1 MQSLVIKIAAVI
13 FSNLL
18 NVGKVAIACLLL
30 TAFLAACKKEKDLL
44 SPVPRT
50 SIIDATAFDTPERVL
65 GLVNGMYSSVKDP
78 QFFGGKYVMYG
89 DFRGEEFI
97 NRTAN
102 IFTGYDTWGHTL
114 NSSSNEVVNLWS
126 AAYTAINSVNVFLQG
141 LNDNISKVDAT
152 LTKQYTA
159 EAQFVRAL
167 SYFCLVTLYARPYV
181 ENNGASKG
189 LPLRLQAETN
199 TSNNDLARST
209 VAEVYAQILKDLN
222 DAEANL
228 PLTYTSDLLNT
239 TRAHRNSAIA
249 LKTRVYLNMGKYDK
263 VIEEASKIVSATAP
277 FKANSG
283 VAHQLQSDISV
294 VFSSNYVSTESIF
307 SMPNTELNSATG
319 QNALGYILNAAPTG
333 NSEYSVN
340 PSGIMGNVEWKAT
353 DKRRSFLTG
362 SGSTVFLKKYN
373 KPSPYIDYIPV
384 MRYSEVLLNYAEAAA
399 KLNDLPKA
407 LALLTAVRQRADPS
421 YTFTVGQTGTVD
433 AIVSSIWLERR
444 IEFLGEGLR
453 SNDLLRNLLTIPGK
467 GSSSLTSPSVAPSQ
481 PAYTFPLPNT
491 EILTNKLLTQ

>member
-1 MQSLVIKIAAVI
+1 MKSSI
-13 FSNLL
+13 
-18 NVGKVAIACLLL
+18 IACLLL
-30 TAFLAACKKEKDLL
+30 TAFLTSCKKEKELL
-44 SPVPRT
+44 NPVPRT
-50 SIIDATAFDTPERVL
+50 SIIDAAAFDTPDRVL

-114 NSSSNEVVNLWS
+114 NSSSNEVVNLWA

-152 LTKQYTA
+152 LAKQYAA
-159 EAQFVRAL
+159 EGKFVRAL

-199 TSNNDLARST
+199 NSNNDLSRSS
-209 VAEVYAQILKDLN
+209 VAEVYAQILKDL
-222 DAEANL
+222 DEAEADL
-228 PLTYTSDLLNT
+228 PLTYTSEVLNT
-239 TRAHRNSAIA
+239 TRAHRNSAVA

-283 VAHQLQSDISV
+283 VSHTLQNDITV
-294 VFSSNYVSTESIF
+294 VFSSNYTTTESIF
-307 SMPNTELNSATG
+307 SMPMTDLNSSTG

-333 NSEYSVN
+333 NAEYNVN
-340 PSGIMGNVEWKAT
+340 PSGIMGNAEWKAT
-353 DKRRSFLTG
+353 DKRRSFFTG
-362 SGSTVFLKKYN
+362 SGTTVFLKKYN
-373 KPSPYIDYIPV
+373 KPSPYADYIPV
-384 MRYSEVLLNYAEAAA
+384 IRYSEVLLNYAEAAA

-407 LALLTAVRQRADPS
+407 QALLTAVRQRSDPTYIFS
-421 YTFTVGQTGTVD
+421 AAQTGTAD
-433 AIVSSIWLERR
+433 ALVNSIWLERR
-444 IEFLGEGLR
+444 IEFLGEGFR

-481 PAYTFPLPNT
+481 ASYTFPLPNT
-491 EILTNKLLTQ
+491 EILTNKLLLQ

>member
-1 MQSLVIKIAAVI
+1 M
-13 FSNLL
+13 
-18 NVGKVAIACLLL
+18 LL
-30 TAFLAACKKEKDLL
+30 TAILTSCKKEKDLL
-44 SPVPRT
+44 NPVPRT
-50 SIIDATAFDTPERVL
+50 SIIDATAFNTPDRVL

-114 NSSSNEVVNLWS
+114 NSSSNEVVNLWA

-152 LTKQYTA
+152 LAKQYTA
-159 EAQFVRAL
+159 EAKFVRAL

-181 ENNGASKG
+181 ESNGASKG

-199 TSNNDLARST
+199 TSNNDLATSS
-209 VAEVYAQILKDLN
+209 VADVYAQILKDLN
-222 DAEANL
+222 DAEADL
-228 PLTYTSDLLNT
+228 PLTYTSEVLNT
-239 TRAHRNSAIA
+239 TRAHRNAAIA

-263 VIEEASKIVSATAP
+263 VIEEATKVVSATAP

-283 VAHQLQSDISV
+283 VAHQLQSDITV
-294 VFSSNYVSTESIF
+294 VFTAYTTTESIF
-307 SMPNTELNSATG
+307 SMPMTDLNSSTG
-319 QNALGYILNAAPTG
+319 QNALGYIFNAAPTG
-333 NSEYSVN
+333 NAEYSVN
-340 PSGIMGNVEWKAT
+340 PSGIMGNAEWKAT

-362 SGSTVFLKKYN
+362 SGTTVFLKKYN
-373 KPSPYIDYIPV
+373 KPSPYADYIPV
-384 MRYSEVLLNYAEAAA
+384 LRYSEVLLNYAEAAA

-407 LALLTAVRQRADPS
+407 LALLTAVRQRSDPS
-421 YTFTVGQTGTVD
+421 YTFTPAQTGTVD
-433 AIVSSIWLERR
+433 AMVSSIWLERR
-444 IEFLGEGLR
+444 IEFLGEGFR
-453 SNDLLRNLLTIPGK
+453 SNDLLRNMLTIPGK

-481 PAYTFPLPNT
+481 ASYTFPLPNT
-491 EILTNKLLTQ
+491 EILTNKLLLQ